1 MNVTGSMLLLCG
13 HVIFDLILRDLDTD
27 LMLKKI
33 GIQTGMKTQAGSK
46 KNVIDLQSKARE
58 KRC

>member
-1 MNVTGSMLLLCG
+1 MLLLCG

-27 LMLKKI
+27 LMLKRI